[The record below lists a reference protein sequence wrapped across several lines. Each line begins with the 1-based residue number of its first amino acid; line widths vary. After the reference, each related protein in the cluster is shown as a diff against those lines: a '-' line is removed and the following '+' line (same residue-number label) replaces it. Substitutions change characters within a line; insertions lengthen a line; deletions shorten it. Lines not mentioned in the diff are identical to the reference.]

1 MFGDLLI
8 NWKRKVGIHLV
19 KIYAFCGV
27 MGSGKGYSCQQLI
40 DNEDFIQI
48 DFADCLRDMV
58 WKMLDWQPENAEEY
72 DLFKKGKF
80 FIPRYGKIN
89 GRLLLQR
96 IGATM
101 REIDP
106 DFWVKQHQAKIER
119 AISMGYNNIC
129 ISDAR
134 YKNELESLLS
144 NSWQAEV
151 KITFCDYHS
160 ERYDADNTHES
171 EKMAQ
176 RLLELGFK
184 DGDRITRDD
193 LNRL

>member
-1 MFGDLLI
+1 
-8 NWKRKVGIHLV
+8 
-19 KIYAFCGV
+19 
-27 MGSGKGYSCQQLI
+27 
-40 DNEDFIQI
+40 
-48 DFADCLRDMV
+48 MV

-80 FIPRYGKIN
+80 FVPRYGKIN

-144 NSWQAEV
+144 NSWKAEV